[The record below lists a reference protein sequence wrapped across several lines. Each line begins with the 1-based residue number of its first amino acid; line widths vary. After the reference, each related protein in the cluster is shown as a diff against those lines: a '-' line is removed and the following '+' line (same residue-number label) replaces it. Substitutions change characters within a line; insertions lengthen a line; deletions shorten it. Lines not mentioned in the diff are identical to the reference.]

1 MSLTRLCR
9 HPLVA
14 FEHVQAVLRHGQT
27 PIRCPTQLQRF
38 LHALRHVVGTQGGT
52 DLFGRLDDPGERR
65 DVPVHRE
72 DPVGDDEDQSVRSAP
87 VRTALGGS
95 LAEDPAERLH
105 IAVRIDEPRR
115 LREAHPV
122 DDRGVVQRV
131 RDDQV
136 GLAGHDRDH
145 ARIRGEARLEGEDR
159 LAPLELGERRLELL
173 VEGHRPGDR
182 PDRAAPRPEAGR
194 RLGRR
199 ADHPRVVSEPE
210 IVVRGEADHPSAVD
224 DALRA
229 LDRAHHP
236 ERPIESV
243 ALQSCELLAEEGERV
258 EQRLDE
264 HREHQDCHAEITEQP
279 AEEIERVEKRFGQEI
294 EPAEKV
300 IYSEIDINE
309 KIYDYINLE
318 ERSIKELLDIW
329 KDYQRAEPL
338 FYIALKYR
346 EAKQFDLGYIFA
358 KKASKINLSFQYSNW
373 EEDVYQ
379 WKILDEL
386 SVCAYWTKKYRESF
400 SISKKILSLV
410 PISEQP
416 RVKNNINY
424 CRPYLPKKTK
434 IKFKE
439 KINPALAEAIA
450 HLSLSSSNII
460 EVNRSDNGITGII
473 CHYAPEKVTHVFVNR
488 SKQIIKSVF
497 KKIKEKKLNKPSYK
511 LFNQLVFVPN
521 NIDFL
526 ILNDTKKTSEKTLET
541 LWDKIKSEGKIL
553 ISNKSYLKYINEIK
567 TAYPDYKESGYALII
582 KN

>member
-1 MSLTRLCR
+1 MILVKFLGNLEKFYNTLESAKTIETNIVCLNVPNISEFSYPKVNSIAEAQDLCQEDFFIYLQEGDVFLKTTKVFLKKHITHYQALFIRDNIRNFFPLFYNNSLKWKDDLT
-9 HPLVA
+9 LVDEN
-14 FEHVQAVLRHGQT
+14 FRVKTLYFDQITIQSD
-27 PIRCPTQLQRF
+27 RF
-38 LHALRHVVGTQGGT
+38 L
-52 DLFGRLDDPGERR
+52 FDDYYIKM
-65 DVPVHRE
+65 
-72 DPVGDDEDQSVRSAP
+72 Q
-87 VRTALGGS
+87 
-95 LAEDPAERLH
+95 
-105 IAVRIDEPRR
+105 
-115 LREAHPV
+115 
-122 DDRGVVQRV
+122 
-131 RDDQV
+131 
-136 GLAGHDRDH
+136 
-145 ARIRGEARLEGEDR
+145 
-159 LAPLELGERRLELL
+159 
-173 VEGHRPGDR
+173 
-182 PDRAAPRPEAGR
+182 AA
-194 RLGRR
+194 
-199 ADHPRVVSEPE
+199 
-210 IVVRGEADHPSAVD
+210 
-224 DALRA
+224 
-229 LDRAHHP
+229 
-236 ERPIESV
+236 
-243 ALQSCELLAEEGERV
+243 
-258 EQRLDE
+258 
-264 HREHQDCHAEITEQP
+264 
-279 AEEIERVEKRFGQEI
+279 
-294 EPAEKV
+294 
-300 IYSEIDINE
+300 INE
-309 KIYDYINLE
+309 SDLTKSIADLLSIWSIY
-318 ERSIKELLDIW
+318 K
-329 KDYQRAEPL
+329 RAEPL
-338 FYIALKYR
+338 FYIAFKYR
-346 EAKQFDLGYIFA
+346 ESKQYDLGYIFA

-416 RVKNNINY
+416 RIKNNINY

-553 ISNKSYLKYINEIK
+553 ISNKSYLKYINKIK

-582 KN
+582 KK